1 MAQQGKT
8 QDNTSNRARLV
19 LIAPEGA
26 AADDFAAALEK
37 ALSGGDVA
45 SLILPQYGMDENAFQ
60 RFAEKATP
68 IAQAA
73 GAAVI
78 IAGDTRV
85 AGRVGADGLHVD
97 GLAALEEAIDKY
109 QARMAVGAGG
119 IKTRDEA
126 LDLGE
131 LRPDYVFFGKFGF
144 DNKPEPHSRNLGL
157 AEWWAE
163 MIEVP
168 CIIMAG
174 SDIESVVEA
183 GRTGAEF
190 IAVSRAVFDGDP
202 AAAVARANAI
212 LSDLYSSAEAT
223 G

>member
-1 MAQQGKT
+1 MAPKGKAQET
-8 QDNTSNRARLV
+8 TKERARLV
-19 LIAPEGA
+19 LIAPEGL
-26 AADDFAAALEK
+26 AADDFATALEQ

-45 SLILPQYGMDENAFQ
+45 SLILPQYGLDETAFQ
-60 RFAEKATP
+60 RFAEKPTQ

-78 IAGDTRV
+78 VAGDTRV
-85 AGRVGADGLHVD
+85 AGRVGADGLHVE
-97 GLAALEEAIDKY
+97 GLAAASEAVEKY
-109 QARMAVGAGG
+109 QAKMAVGVGG

-131 LRPDYVFFGKFGF
+131 LRPDYIFFGKFGF

-163 MIEVP
+163 MIEIP

-174 SDIESVVEA
+174 SDIESVTEA

-190 IAVSRAVFDGDP
+190 VALSRAVFDGDP
-202 AAAVARANAI
+202 KLAVARANAI
-212 LSDLYSSAEAT
+212 LEDIYTAAEAT

>member
-1 MAQQGKT
+1 MAS
-8 QDNTSNRARLV
+8 QDITSDPPRLV
-19 LIAPEGA
+19 LIAPEGV
-26 AADDFAAALEK
+26 AADEFAQALEK
-37 ALSGGDVA
+37 ALSGGEVA
-45 SLILPQYGMDENAFQ
+45 SLILPQYGMDEVAFQ
-60 RFAEKATP
+60 NFAEKATP
-68 IAQAA
+68 IAQRA

-85 AGRVGADGLHVD
+85 AGRVGADGLHVE

-131 LRPDYVFFGKFGF
+131 LRPDYIFFGKFGF

-163 MIEVP
+163 MIEIP

-174 SDIESVVEA
+174 SDIESVA
-183 GRTGAEF
+183 HAARTGAEF
-190 IAVSRAVFDGDP
+190 IALSRAVFDGDP
-202 AAAVARANAI
+202 AANMRRANAI
-212 LSDLYSSAEAT
+212 LEDQASAAEAA

>member
-1 MAQQGKT
+1 MAPQGKP
-8 QDNTSNRARLV
+8 QDSSKDRARLV

-26 AADDFAAALEK
+26 SADDFAAALEK

-45 SLILPQYGMDENAFQ
+45 SLILPQYGLDENAFQ

-73 GAAVI
+73 GVAVI

-85 AGRVGADGLHVD
+85 AGRVGADGLHVE
-97 GLAALEEAIDKY
+97 GLAAVTEAVEKY

-131 LRPDYVFFGKFGF
+131 LRPDYIFFGKFGF

-163 MIEVP
+163 MIEIP
-168 CIIMAG
+168 CILMAG
-174 SDIESVVEA
+174 SDIVSVVEA

-190 IAVSRAVFDGDP
+190 VALSRAVFDGDP
-202 AAAVARANAI
+202 KAAVARANAI
-212 LSDLYSSAEAT
+212 LEDLYSAAEAA